1 MPIIGYLSAR
11 SFESETPLRM
21 PFLKALETAGF
32 VLGRNIAIEYRFAEG
47 REDRLPLLAAE
58 LLRQQVALLT
68 AFGRGTALAA
78 KAATTTVPIV
88 FASGLDP
95 VRDGLVASLNR
106 PGGNATGVSL
116 LTTELG
122 PKRLTLVRELL
133 AKPGIIAFVVDPKN
147 STTATQLEEMRT
159 AAQSVGQP
167 VLIVEAHSEDEL
179 GKAFAMMSE
188 RNVAAILSARRNI
201 FKSLATR
208 LRPVLAF
215 QLFTSGGNSSLPEV

>member
-1 MPIIGYLSAR
+1 MRRRSFIAGLGGAAAAWPLAARAQQPAMPIIGYLSAR

-116 LTTELG
+116 F
-122 PKRLTLVRELL
+122 
-133 AKPGIIAFVVDPKN
+133 KPNLD
-147 STTATQLEEMRT
+147 
-159 AAQSVGQP
+159 
-167 VLIVEAHSEDEL
+167 
-179 GKAFAMMSE
+179 
-188 RNVAAILSARRNI
+188 RNA
-201 FKSLATR
+201 
-208 LRPVLAF
+208 
-215 QLFTSGGNSSLPEV
+215 